1 MEIGKPVSFYP
12 FRKHLGGLVYLPYN
26 GTDLDVAFVGNR
38 EEYLEIVNFLKKIG
52 EPIYKEDSVKNN
64 MLSLYK
70 HLKYWPEPMI
80 SKKVILVL
88 KPRYKYAD

>member
-1 MEIGKPVSFYP
+1 MLRLKQ
-12 FRKHLGGLVYLPYN
+12 
-26 GTDLDVAFVGNR
+26 R
-38 EEYLEIVNFLKKIG
+38 EEYREIVKFWKKIG

-70 HLKYWPEPMI
+70 HLEILEADDFRK
-80 SKKVILVL
+80 ILVL